1 MHLSRCKI
9 YFSCCQVEEEVEEE
23 EAEEEAEEDNRV
35 DDGGVS
41 AGNTGDVVPARDVV
55 ADARTRAS
63 LTMVI
68 QPGTDYLRIGRATD
82 TQPTIIPHCI
92 ARLWKNRQEQSNIIN
107 DRNRPPHESELRDR
121 EKELTEVERGM
132 KRWSAP
138 TRKAGGG
145 SGDAA
150 EEEITEIMSDSTEP
164 TDTCICDGAPYY
176 VGEDA
181 LKVSCSPR
189 EDGSVYVFRR
199 PIYR

>member
-1 MHLSRCKI
+1 M
-9 YFSCCQVEEEVEEE
+9 EEE
-23 EAEEEAEEDNRV
+23 EAEEEAEEDTRV
-35 DDGGVS
+35 DEGGVS
-41 AGNTGDVVPARDVV
+41 AGTQGDVAPARDIV
-55 ADARTRAS
+55 ADARTRAT

-68 QPGTDYLRIGRATD
+68 QPGTEYLRIGRATD

-92 ARLWKNRQEQSNIIN
+92 ARFWKNGQEQANILS
-107 DRNRPPHESELRDR
+107 DRNRLPHDSEIKER
-121 EKELTEVERGM
+121 ERELTEVERGM

-150 EEEITEIMSDSTEP
+150 EEEITEILSDSLDP
-164 TDTCICDGAPYY
+164 ADKSFCDGAPYY

-189 EDGSVYVFRR
+189 EDGSGYVFRR